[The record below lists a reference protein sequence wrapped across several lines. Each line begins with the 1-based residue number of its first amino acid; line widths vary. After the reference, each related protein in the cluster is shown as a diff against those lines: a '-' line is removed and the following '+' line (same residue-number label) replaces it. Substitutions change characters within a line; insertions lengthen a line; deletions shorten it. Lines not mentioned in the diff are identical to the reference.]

1 MAGAPV
7 GAKEQRLAGGGEG
20 MAGGGDRPV
29 LVIGAGGLGCSV
41 LPLLAAADVPIL
53 LLDDDVVSLSNL
65 QRQLL
70 FRTADVGRPKVE
82 AAAARLMEMNPGL
95 RIEARTGRLDTD
107 DALELVGGARLVLD
121 GTDNFAT
128 RFLAND
134 ACVLTGTPLV
144 HGAILRFTGQVLT
157 VRPGHGGCYRCL
169 FEAPPPE
176 GSVPSCAEAGVLGAL
191 CGMVGSW
198 MAEAAMRLLA
208 GEEPAP
214 GLLVH
219 DAFDGRS
226 RRIALPRDPACAV
239 CGDAPTGRRLDPSHY
254 VAPSCAA

>member
-1 MAGAPV
+1 VTAIGAEWARD
-7 GAKEQRLAGGGEG
+7 G
-20 MAGGGDRPV
+20 RPV
-29 LVIGAGGLGCSV
+29 LVIGAGALGCSV

-70 FRTADVGRPKVE
+70 YRTADVGRPKVE
-82 AAAARLMEMNPGL
+82 VAAERLRAIHPGVRIATRAERLTTGNAR
-95 RIEARTGRLDTD
+95 A
-107 DALELVGGARLVLD
+107 LVGGARLVLD
-121 GTDNFAT
+121 GSDNFPT

-134 ACVLTGTPLV
+134 ACVLEGTPLV
-144 HGAILRFTGQVLT
+144 HGAILRFTGQVLA
-157 VRPGHGGCYRCL
+157 VRPGATGCYRCL

-198 MAEAAMRLLA
+198 MVEAALRILA
-208 GEEPAP
+208 GAEPPA

-219 DAFDGRS
+219 DALAGRS
-226 RRIALPRDPACAV
+226 RRVALPRDARCAV
-239 CGDAPTGRRLDPSHY
+239 CGDAPTVRALDPVHY
-254 VAPSCAA
+254 LAPSCAA